1 MGGSAGQLP
10 AVLSGQNVATNLCC
24 CSAYDSNRDPHLR
37 DPPRSDVVWC
47 IPFVCDLLHYIVHV
61 LVLNPRDRSNPKRG
75 KLVLVLVLNPRDR
88 SSPKRGK
95 PPDGG
100 LEVLLQLL
108 SSSVVSLEHYAIYV
122 VLQEHEDSATE
133 RGRME

>member
-61 LVLNPRDRSNPKRG
+61 LVLNPRDRS
-75 KLVLVLVLNPRDR
+75 
-88 SSPKRGK
+88 SPKRGK